1 MGKEAN
7 TAHGIKYA
15 KCLAQCLAHQKLMA
29 MTPCGIMGYIMNMQA
44 LQVIFAEP
52 PGAPSFKYLW
62 VP

>member
-1 MGKEAN
+1 MEMEAN

-15 KCLAQCLAHQKLMA
+15 KCLAQCLAHQKLLA

-52 PGAPSFKYLW
+52 LRGPFF
-62 VP
+62 